1 MLLQRRHPPNAFIGV
16 PVPDSSGFPPFE
28 SLRAVSPVDR
38 IEAFA
43 DDRLYEVWEELLR
56 GKPRGIKPSEI
67 KPIEIKKLTTES
79 RVHKMK
85 PSEMIMQCASGFIA
99 MGKSIEEKQNF
110 LNAACTA

>member
-1 MLLQRRHPPNAFIGV
+1 MLNLPTREG
-16 PVPDSSGFPPFE
+16 E
-28 SLRAVSPVDR
+28 DR
-38 IEAFA
+38 
-43 DDRLYEVWEELLR
+43 
-56 GKPRGIKPSEI
+56 
-67 KPIEIKKLTTES
+67 KKLTTES